1 MIRNTLLII
10 ITLVAGK
17 LMAQQNDTASVI
29 KTTEITPVTTNQPKV
44 ANKPQEGLSLS
55 LGKGINFMAK
65 DSTLSVKLGFRFQTL
80 FVGEMV
86 QNSGSPI
93 EKEMMIRRSRIKFDG
108 FAFSPKI
115 IYKAELAVSNRD
127 NGPTQTESSTAANIV
142 LDAVIKY
149 KATKHLAI
157 WFGQTKLPGNRER
170 VISSQALQ
178 FVDRS
183 QVNGRYNIDR
193 DLGIQLHHS
202 FKIGN
207 FVVKEIGAVSMGQGR
222 NITKADTGGF
232 DYTGRIELLPF
243 GNFTDNGDYFDADL
257 SRENKPKVSIGAGY
271 NYNQD
276 AVRDGGQLGKFLNES
291 RDLTTIMADFMFKY
305 RGFSLT
311 SEYMNKQA
319 TNPVLKDSTNYFK
332 TGDGFNV
339 QCGYLFKKNFEIAA
353 RYTMVN
359 PDPVINKTL
368 KKKKDSESTYTE
380 YTLGISKYI
389 KGHSLKIQ
397 TDFSY
402 IQEELVTDPILRFR
416 FQVEMAF

>member
-1 MIRNTLLII
+1 MKRIATII
-10 ITLVAGK
+10 ILLVIINNVKVNAQTLNLG
-17 LMAQQNDTASVI
+17 
-29 KTTEITPVTTNQPKV
+29 
-44 ANKPQEGLSLS
+44 

-65 DSTLSVKLGFRFQTL
+65 DSSLTVKMGFRFQTL
-80 FVGEMV
+80 LIAEALPDFKD
-86 QNSGSPI
+86 PI
-93 EKEMMIRRSRIKFDG
+93 EKEMMIRRSRLKFDG

-115 IYKAELAVSNRD
+115 VYKAELALSNRD
-127 NGPTQTESSTAANIV
+127 NGSIISEGSTGANIV
-142 LDAVIKY
+142 LDAVIKF
-149 KATKHLAI
+149 KATKNFSI

-183 QVNGRYNIDR
+183 QLNNRYNIDR
-193 DLGIQLHHS
+193 DLGIQLHHT

-207 FVVKEIGAVSMGQGR
+207 FVVREIGALSMGQGR

-243 GNFTDNGDYFDADL
+243 GNFTDGGDYFDSDMA
-257 SRENKPKVSIGAGY
+257 REEKPKVSIGAGY
-271 NYNQD
+271 NFNDD
-276 AVRDGGQLGKFLNES
+276 AVRDAGQLGKFVNES
-291 RDLTTIMADFMFKY
+291 RDLSTMMFDFMFKY

-311 SEYMNKQA
+311 SEYINKQA
-319 TNPVLKDSTNYFK
+319 TDPVLKDSTNYFK

-339 QCGYLFKKNFEIAA
+339 QGGYLFKKNFEVAL

-359 PDPVINKTL
+359 PDAKINQTL
-368 KKKKDSESTYTE
+368 KSKKDSESAYKE
-380 YTLGISKYI
+380 YTLGLSKYI
-389 KGHSLKIQ
+389 KKHSLKVQ

-402 IQEELVTDPILRFR
+402 IEEELADDPVYRWR